1 MTQINDSYSE
11 GTSGFK
17 RKQPKKPRIP
27 AGAVDGSNDATLP
40 STRKRKDGT
49 GTSIDSQTKQ
59 KVIKSTVPRFNKG
72 EITLNCEPNG
82 SGSVAG
88 QAGGVN
94 AVGRQTDMVV
104 PFLEPLIRV
113 TNRNQVLVAWLVG
126 MGQVSHVCGRSSAFV
141 QARKFNSSA
150 V

>member
-1 MTQINDSYSE
+1 MTQINDSYCE

-27 AGAVDGSNDATLP
+27 AGVVDGSNDATLP

-49 GTSIDSQTKQ
+49 SIDSQTKQ
-59 KVIKSTVPRFNKG
+59 KVIKSTVPQFNEG
-72 EITLNCEPNG
+72 EKTLNREPNG

-104 PFLEPLIRV
+104 PFLEPTICVTIGIRCWWHGWWV
-113 TNRNQVLVAWLVG
+113 WA
-126 MGQVSHVCGRSSAFV
+126 
-141 QARKFNSSA
+141 K
-150 V
+150 